1 MSYPRLFSAYVEALQ
16 SVLEATHAT
25 TLLVVA
31 DGSVSSAAAAMVCA
45 LMGVQVEA
53 VRVDHGDSLGTHFP
67 CFTSTKVQILTQKPL
82 LASRLFAFMYEE
94 DTFTS
99 SSSYA
104 SSSSRTQTRRLE
116 AIEQE
121 RDALRAKTESLQKEY
136 DKLWNAVKNMV
147 QIGQAA
153 ITRAV

>member
-1 MSYPRLFSAYVEALQ
+1 MVWVRI
-16 SVLEATHAT
+16 
-25 TLLVVA
+25 LL
-31 DGSVSSAAAAMVCA
+31 
-45 LMGVQVEA
+45 
-53 VRVDHGDSLGTHFP
+53 
-67 CFTSTKVQILTQKPL
+67 TSKVQILTQKPL

-116 AIEQE
+116 VIEQE

-136 DKLWNAVKNMV
+136 DKLWNAVKNTV